1 MINILQRKTKE
12 YIIWLPKGTQA
23 PITASPIANGFI
35 GNQGHF
41 IILSTVRN
49 IATEKSKFDEINLAI
64 TGRIKRSSE
73 GCSLDK

>member
-12 YIIWLPKGTQA
+12 YIIWPPRGTQA
-23 PITASPIANGFI
+23 QITASPIANGFI
-35 GNQGHF
+35 GSQSHF
-41 IILSTVRN
+41 IISSTVHD
-49 IATEKSKFDEINLAI
+49 IATKKSKFDEINLAI

>member
-12 YIIWLPKGTQA
+12 YIIWLPKGMQA
-23 PITASPIANGFI
+23 PITASPIASGFI
-35 GNQGHF
+35 GNRGHF
-41 IILSTVRN
+41 IILSTVHN
-49 IATEKSKFDEINLAI
+49 IAMEKSKFDEINLAI